1 VIVVSNTSPIVNLAA
16 IGRLDLLE
24 QLYGTVIIPQAVYRE
39 IVVLGAGQP
48 GAMEVSTLV
57 WIEARDVMNR
67 ALVTALQTNLDE
79 GEAEAIA
86 LAIEVGADL
95 FLLDER
101 RGRSVASSFGLHFV
115 GLLGVL
121 IEAKHKGYISGVKS
135 VLDDLIAKAG
145 FWVSEQL
152 YARVLEAAVE

>member
-1 VIVVSNTSPIVNLAA
+1 VIVISNTSPIVNLAA

-24 QLYGTVIIPQAVYRE
+24 QLYGTVIIPKAVYHE

-48 GAMEVSTLV
+48 GAIEVQTLA
-57 WIEARDVMNR
+57 WIEARDVTDR
-67 ALVTALQTNLDE
+67 ALVTALQTSLDE

-86 LAIEVGADL
+86 LTIELHADL
-95 FLLDER
+95 FLIDER
-101 RGRSVASSFGLHFV
+101 RGRRVAFSFGLHFV

-121 IEAKHKGYISGVKS
+121 IEAKHKGYVSSVKS

-145 FWVSEQL
+145 FWVSGRL
-152 YARVLEAAVE
+152 YARVLEAAGE

>member
-1 VIVVSNTSPIVNLAA
+1 MIYELDAKDLFVSIKHRKRKKISLDEVIAEIGAHVVDGSDATEM
-16 IGRLDLLE
+16 D
-24 QLYGTVIIPQAVYRE
+24 
-39 IVVLGAGQP
+39 
-48 GAMEVSTLV
+48 
-57 WIEARDVMNR
+57 R

-79 GEAEAIA
+79 GETEAIA

-101 RGRSVASSFGLHFV
+101 RVRSVASSFGLHFV

-145 FWVSEQL
+145 FWVSRQL
-152 YARVLEAAVE
+152 YARVLEAAGE